1 MIGDW
6 TSMAIESDG
15 SYGVPKGLI
24 FSFPV
29 TVKNGKYSIVKDLP
43 INPFYQ
49 GLLDKTIKE
58 LVDERNAVEHLLK

>member
-1 MIGDW
+1 MNHITTWVNGTADGNNLNNILGDY

-29 TVKNGKYSIVKDLP
+29 TVKNGKYSIV
-43 INPFYQ
+43 
-49 GLLDKTIKE
+49 
-58 LVDERNAVEHLLK
+58 